1 MKGTLKY
8 NDVAAKIAEYCEK
21 HSTINVAIL
30 FGSFLN
36 SESYNDI
43 DLGLYFFKEP
53 TFDDFIVVTEL
64 QTLIGEE
71 LHIAFLNGKSI
82 LLQKNTINEGQ
93 VIYERDGD
101 KYSDLIYKLI
111 GEYFDYLDYHDPK
124 QLYA

>member
-1 MKGTLKY
+1 M
-8 NDVAAKIAEYCEK
+8 AAKIAEYCEN

-30 FGSFLN
+30 FGSFVH
-36 SESYNDI
+36 SEVYNDI
-43 DLGLYFFKEP
+43 DLGLYFFEPP
-53 TFDDFIVVTEL
+53 TFDDFIVVPEL
-64 QTLIGEE
+64 QALIGEE
-71 LHIAFLNGKSI
+71 LHITFLNDKSI
-82 LLQKNTINEGQ
+82 LLQKNAINEGH

>member
-30 FGSFLN
+30 FGSFQN